1 MAWNDLGAVVR
12 GVTFFVLMVT
22 TIQPGYGF
30 GYVMYTAPMWDVQYI
45 IS

>member
-1 MAWNDLGAVVR
+1 MEGINVIW
-12 GVTFFVLMVT
+12 VT